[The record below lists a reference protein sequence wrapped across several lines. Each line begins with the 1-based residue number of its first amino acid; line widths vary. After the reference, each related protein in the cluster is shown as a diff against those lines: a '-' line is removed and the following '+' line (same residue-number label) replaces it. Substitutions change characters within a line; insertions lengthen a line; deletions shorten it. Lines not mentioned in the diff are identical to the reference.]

1 MELTYRLNS
10 QEMSIAFLD
19 SIKNLFLKQE
29 IEISIR
35 PLNDLDQTTILS
47 QTTLTEEW
55 NSIEDQRW
63 DAIL

>member
-10 QEMSIAFLD
+10 QEMSVAFLD
-19 SIKNLFLKQE
+19 SIKKLFLKQE

>member
-10 QEMSIAFLD
+10 QEMSVAFLD
-19 SIKNLFLKQE
+19 SIKNLFLEQE

-47 QTTLTEEW
+47 QTTLAEEW

-63 DAIL
+63 DTIL

>member
-10 QEMSIAFLD
+10 QEMSVAFLD

-47 QTTLTEEW
+47 QTTLAEEW

-63 DAIL
+63 DTIL

>member
-47 QTTLTEEW
+47 QTTLAEEW

-63 DAIL
+63 DTIL